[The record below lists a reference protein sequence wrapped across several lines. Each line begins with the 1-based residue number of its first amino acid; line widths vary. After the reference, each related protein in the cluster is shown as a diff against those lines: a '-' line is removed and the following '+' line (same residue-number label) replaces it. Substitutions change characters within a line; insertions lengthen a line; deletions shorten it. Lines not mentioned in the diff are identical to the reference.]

1 MILRQLDSAVT
12 IAAKAGSIMSVEDLV
27 AFGRLMCSGGR
38 KERRE

>member
-27 AFGRLMCSGGR
+27 ALWASYVQRR
-38 KERRE
+38 TERAA